1 VGRRT
6 LLLIASILVAALGTT
21 LVWLYVQGA
30 DTRAQADTALVPVL
44 FVTKEAPAGTPITG
58 LATQTEQVPATVAQ
72 GAVTSPQQVS
82 GQQLKT
88 NVVPGTMLTPTMFSA
103 KPQTEVD
110 KGKAYVAIT
119 ITDPHR
125 VPALLKQGDR
135 VAVYALSGKGGTGSG
150 TELINP
156 DIQVQTIGNVTQ
168 TGPNGTVVPVSIV
181 GFYVDPDQIKD
192 FIGIEA
198 TGGEPVLAL
207 LGEGATGR

>member
-44 FVTKEAPAGTPITG
+44 FVTKDAPAGTPITS
-58 LATQTEQVPATVAQ
+58 LATQPQQVPATVAQ
-72 GAVTSPQQVS
+72 GAVTSPQQVT

-103 KPQTEVD
+103 KPQTEVE

-135 VAVYALSGKGGTGSG
+135 VAVYALSGKGGSG
-150 TELINP
+150 TGAQLINP

-168 TGPNGTVVPVSIV
+168 TGPNGTQVPVSIV
-181 GFYVDPDQIKD
+181 GFYVKPEQIKD

-207 LGEGATGR
+207 LGENAQGQ

>member
-44 FVTKEAPAGTPITG
+44 FVTKDATAGTPITA
-58 LATQTEQVPATVAQ
+58 LSMQPQQVPATLAQ
-72 GAVTSPQQVS
+72 TAVTSPQQVN
-82 GQQLKT
+82 GQQLKGD
-88 NVVPGTMLTPTMFSA
+88 VFAGEMLTQSMFSA
-103 KPQTEVD
+103 KPQTQVE

-125 VPALLKQGDR
+125 VPALLKVGDR
-135 VAVYALSGKGGTGSG
+135 VAVYSLAGKAGSA
-150 TELINP
+150 EPQLVNP

-168 TGPNGTVVPVSIV
+168 TGPNGTQVPVTIV
-181 GFYVDPDQIKD
+181 GFYVEPDRIKD
-192 FIGIEA
+192 FIGIESS
-198 TGGEPVLAL
+198 GGEPVLAL
-207 LGEGATGR
+207 LGENAKGQ